1 MGKSKDVM
9 LRMSEEEYAMIPNE
23 FKERFLN
30 SHNITTEVNDFDENM
45 KDEIFKSL
53 YKEKKS
59 ITKKLEDRQYQLREE
74 RRKLAKNGNTGS

>member
-1 MGKSKDVM
+1 MNED
-9 LRMSEEEYAMIPNE
+9 EYASVPNE

-30 SHNITTEVNDFDENM
+30 SHNVTSEVNDFEENM
-45 KDEIFKSL
+45 EDEIFKTL
-53 YKEKKS
+53 YKEKKA